1 MVIAHLKTVI
11 YACIINIIMCVP
23 MHGITLVYNLRIAE
37 TTRTQL
43 KHLVQ
48 KRHSIIAATPFAQ
61 FRQLLKDAHESAVG
75 GLLTYIY
82 MKEHFFARVNAAVG
96 HVHAKSDTLNA
107 SFSRTQT
114 DDILATVGYAFSV
127 HEYLSMGASLH
138 LGVPTHEDT
147 SLQVVQLGTGHV
159 GLGGQIDAAYS
170 ISDSQAFMAAAR
182 FIHFFPRNVRIML
195 NDVMQHFDFALG
207 NAADLY
213 FTYQKNWGR
222 QHQLEVGYNPTFLFD
237 AHTEPPLP
245 ELMAQIN
252 STIHSFFGSYRYGFL
267 IKNTYPSAII
277 IGTSIGVNPLP
288 EQFGNTKIETV
299 WFSWGINF

>member
-1 MVIAHLKTVI
+1 MVIPRLKIVI
-11 YACIINIIMCVP
+11 YACAMNILICLP

-48 KRHSIIAATPFAQ
+48 KRHSIIAVTPFAQ

-96 HVHAKSDTLNA
+96 RVHAQSDTLEA
-107 SFSRTQT
+107 SFSRTQI

-127 HEYLSMGASLH
+127 HDRLSMGASLH
-138 LGVPTHEDT
+138 FGVPTHADS

-159 GLGGQIDAAYS
+159 GLGAQIDVAYS
-170 ISDSQAFMAAAR
+170 ISNTQALMAAAR
-182 FIHFFPRNVRIML
+182 FIHFFPRKVDIELNEIMQ
-195 NDVMQHFDFALG
+195 NFDFALG

-213 FTYQKNWGR
+213 LTYQQNWGPR
-222 QHQLEVGYNPTFLFD
+222 HQIEVGYNPTFLFD
-237 AHTEPPLP
+237 ANAQPPLP
-245 ELMAQIN
+245 DLMAQIN
-252 STIHSFFGSYRYGFL
+252 STTHSFFGSYRYGFL

-277 IGTSIGVNPLP
+277 VGASYGINPLP
-288 EQFGNTKIETV
+288 ERFGNTQIENV